1 MDLDDLDIY
10 EDLDTF
16 QQEEEKKTAEL
27 VSLEAKYNDT
37 LKTIETLQSE
47 NADLKKQIRRI
58 GINFQNLLDTAKS
71 EIKRKDKQIEQLRKE
86 KDDICFRRKQP
97 RREYTDVAS
106 TSQNPNTW
114 FKNETV
120 LPTYDVARNT
130 NENAQIT
137 SKNVE
142 AINNEQPSETSYI
155 KRGRENTRI
164 PDEYKKNERRNESFE
179 RKYEWDPQREKYNRS
194 NNQKDQHVSRYTM
207 RSTERDG
214 SVRSATRDYSH
225 SHDRRTADRCNNDE
239 RDFKNKTLKSENEKG
254 SCNSTKNGRRQ
265 HAYDR
270 VGDRSRYHGKEEK
283 NKSESYE
290 RRHDRRSD
298 SKETRTKSDNS
309 DDRHDKRNDSKHHR
323 EDTNKRSKETNERAR
338 ADKIRNETATSA
350 KNSDGLTQSKDMRDK
365 APNTSE
371 SRREKKL
378 NEYQKFCEAPHKDT
392 KNIETVKERDFL
404 DEDLRASKDSQSL
417 EKLLA
422 EEKLTKEKLSAL
434 ENEFSC
440 KETDKNA
447 NRLISADGMTTPKK
461 TALFDKLFG
470 STPTNAG
477 DVNSNT
483 LSNVNEFLKSSN
495 SSATTSPSN
504 YTDTSEPTTIT
515 STIKR
520 TNTESEEYYIPIK
533 VEQNEHNKTEARL
546 VANSYNR
553 DLEDI
558 QTSAS
563 FNFGIEPREL
573 ISSTKNQA
581 ANENSAEKSVTSVN
595 SIKETIN
602 YAKLATLM
610 LSEDE
615 EETEFDK
622 AAETNEDETVNNATK
637 SNGNIK
643 NGGIQILQNIRLPN
657 IYEIRAHQ
665 RRLREL
671 AAAKRAKLAKIAET
685 NGTKQHATQSITKMV
700 VPMPEQVTKSLQK
713 NPTTT
718 TNAADNN
725 NQGVDLQEERVE
737 AKIQREKKSINNS
750 PQLYGEFTADANVI
764 TLDNEMT
771 KKVTGS
777 ETTKYADQQ
786 SIENVKLLDKNI
798 TLPSEAVANTELAN
812 NDKMVANDAA
822 LKQMKYESEESLRS
836 KNTEKSAEVVNV
848 TEKIDDIANSK
859 PTVKIDEIATTE
871 TILNEVFSK
880 ALETADIVVEKVEVQ
895 NDTKSEQIA
904 IKNTDAISAVS
915 ATTNKHNE
923 KDQTSCLRLD
933 LATASQTT
941 APNKVMSTMNSNLLT
956 KALPNDSERKINSM
970 VESKENISKL
980 QQLYESKDEVS
991 RSSKQSEN
999 SAINAP
1005 VGEDAAQPIA
1015 CGENAKNILFKSAMD
1030 VEEKV
1035 SLNVIAEQDKIVE
1048 HKKINA
1054 TKTCI
1059 TQEEFVEEPE
1069 SVHTTNGATIEV
1081 KIDLGDLKSNCEPV
1095 LSEEK
1100 SAGNKRESPDAI
1112 TEQKTIARSE
1122 VAEQKT
1128 GTESIVYKNVEL
1140 LASTDTINECSH
1152 IIEIGIT
1159 KSSELMVTD
1168 AIMSIVND
1176 SAEKSECSKNVE
1188 LTSNGDNSIITTTN
1202 ISVMTDSGTGPV
1214 IEETESAKPNGMSEE
1229 SKEKPKNSY
1238 IEENEEKTEAQNIS
1252 TLETKGVVN
1261 NLKEPKNSYIEENEK
1276 ITEAQNVPTL
1286 EAKGVVNNLK
1296 EPKNSYIEENEKK
1309 TEAHNIHTLETKGVV
1324 NNLKEPKNSYIEEN
1338 EKKTEAQNV
1347 PTLETTGVVNN
1358 SKEPKNSYIEENE
1371 KKTEAHNIHTLETK
1385 GVVNNL
1391 KEPKNSYI
1399 EENEKKTET
1408 QNIPT
1413 LEKKGVVKSKEVEL
1427 QPKTVQEFADDSQR
1441 SKNSKTKSKELS
1453 NTVNIST
1460 ERNLLIENM
1469 KRAEVLWKFKI
1480 PKISAKRKREE
1491 SADGSRFQESRNVET
1506 FESREKLGIKAE
1518 EAIIPYKKKK
1528 TTKLIPKQM
1537 QEETKVL
1544 EINGNIVKNLLETK
1558 TLFENQKKSERII
1571 KEIDNW
1577 ARRKVGDTTDILE
1590 TENPVEYNDKIPTDL
1605 KASVKQKTEKHK
1617 AHKDNNIES
1626 FSVGIKCVTE
1636 KQQEHNKPPTVER
1649 SMRERSSDKR
1659 DQTHLLKG
1667 QHSKIQERRKS
1678 HTKVEHEENAKDTKI
1693 RNVKY
1698 DVEMHKQSSQ
1708 KHEEVV
1714 AKCEEKLAAK
1724 SEQSELKTRKVESIE
1739 KENNTVKKALGTREL
1754 DDKTKKYFNTNIPNE
1769 ITVKKALERQ
1779 ELDDKTKKCKTTQNI
1794 RSKSQLDV
1802 ATVSCEITAVKC
1814 DLSKESADNLK
1825 QKKEC
1830 DKNCFV
1836 EKKNKKSSEKCEVE
1850 ADKRAKAD
1858 VEMKEMAQKLTAT
1871 EISATDGMQV
1881 VTSAH
1886 AYSTQCAATIAKV
1899 TNTATTN
1906 NIQRITTKYGPTPKR
1921 RQTSTS
1927 SDDAEVVSKA
1937 QRRKRCK
1944 MRIEDSDE
1952 EEEEKEAAHSL
1963 PSAVPTV
1970 LHVAKP
1976 IDLDRKNKDIIDILQ
1991 NDRANESNENL
2002 PAPQTPTSLPMNV
2015 SQDAEYE
2022 EIDSRLQLMFAS
2034 PKIADKTSSTHALAG
2049 ANQANTQLLS
2059 PTLKERAVATHVIGF
2074 ATPETADKT
2083 SATHSLVVASS
2094 AVVTAVTGT
2103 APQPVIV
2110 LPPTAAPIGNPK
2122 PLSDFN
2128 ATSSFLSDISANSF
2142 LASDLNI
2149 TIDETNRSGINT
2161 HTSLSDSS
2169 LSTKHISLGSS
2180 DYRFEKVSE
2189 HVVNLFITRKRR
2201 GKRKPTAATI
2211 TTNTV
2216 AAT

>member
-97 RREYTDVAS
+97 RREYTDIAS

-142 AINNEQPSETSYI
+142 AINHEQPSETSYI

-194 NNQKDQHVSRYTM
+194 NNQKDQHLSRYTM

-214 SVRSATRDYSH
+214 RVRSATRDYSH

-254 SCNSTKNGRRQ
+254 SFNSTENGRRQ

-270 VGDRSRYHGKEEK
+270 VGDRSRYHGKQEK
-283 NKSESYE
+283 IKSESYE

-338 ADKIRNETATSA
+338 ADKIRNETATSS

-371 SRREKKL
+371 NRREKKL
-378 NEYQKFCEAPHKDT
+378 NENQKFCEAPHKDT

-417 EKLLA
+417 EKLLT

-533 VEQNEHNKTEARL
+533 VEQNGHNKTEARL

-553 DLEDI
+553 DLENI

-563 FNFGIEPREL
+563 FNVGIEPKEF

-581 ANENSAEKSVTSVN
+581 ADESSAEKSITSVN
-595 SIKETIN
+595 AIEETVN

-622 AAETNEDETVNNATK
+622 AADTNEDETVNNATK
-637 SNGNIK
+637 TNGNIR

-700 VPMPEQVTKSLQK
+700 VPMPEQVNKSLQK

-725 NQGVDLQEERVE
+725 NQGVDIEERE
-737 AKIQREKKSINNS
+737 EMDAKIQREKKTINNS

-771 KKVTGS
+771 KKVSGS
-777 ETTKYADQQ
+777 ETTKYADQH

-798 TLPSEAVANTELAN
+798 TLPSEAVENTELAN
-812 NDKMVANDAA
+812 NDKTVANDAA

-836 KNTEKSAEVVNV
+836 KNTV

-880 ALETADIVVEKVEVQ
+880 ALETADIVVEKMEVQ

-904 IKNTDAISAVS
+904 IKNTDTISAVS
-915 ATTNKHNE
+915 ATPNKHNE

-941 APNKVMSTMNSNLLT
+941 APNKDMSAMSSNLLT

-970 VESKENISKL
+970 VESKENISKS
-980 QQLYESKDEVS
+980 QQLDESKDEVS
-991 RSSKQSEN
+991 RSSKN
-999 SAINAP
+999 SANAP

-1035 SLNVIAEQDKIVE
+1035 SCEQNVIAEQDKIAK
-1048 HKKINA
+1048 HKEMKA

-1059 TQEEFVEEPE
+1059 THEEFVQEPE
-1069 SVHTTNGATIEV
+1069 KLLKSVHTTNGVTIEV
-1081 KIDLGDLKSNCEPV
+1081 KVDLGDLKSNCESV
-1095 LSEEK
+1095 ISEEK
-1100 SAGNKRESPDAI
+1100 STPNKHESPDAI

-1122 VAEQKT
+1122 VAAQKT
-1128 GTESIVYKNVEL
+1128 ATESIVYKNVEL
-1140 LASTDTINECSH
+1140 LTSTDNTNECSH
-1152 IIEIGIT
+1152 IIENGIR

-1176 SAEKSECSKNVE
+1176 LAGESECSRNVE

-1214 IEETESAKPNGMSEE
+1214 IKETESAKPNGMSEE

-1238 IEENEEKTEAQNIS
+1238 IEENEDKTEAQNIS
-1252 TLETKGVVN
+1252 TIETKGVVN

-1309 TEAHNIHTLETKGVV
+1309 TEAQNIPTLETTGAVNNSKEPKNSYIEENEEKTEAQNVPTLETKGVVNNLKNPKNSYIEENEKITEAQNVPNLETKGVVNNLKEPKNSCIEENEKKTEAQNIPNLETKGVV

-1338 EKKTEAQNV
+1338 EKKTEAQN
-1347 PTLETTGVVNN
+1347 
-1358 SKEPKNSYIEENE
+1358 
-1371 KKTEAHNIHTLETK
+1371 
-1385 GVVNNL
+1385 
-1391 KEPKNSYI
+1391 
-1399 EENEKKTET
+1399 
-1408 QNIPT
+1408 IPT
-1413 LEKKGVVKSKEVEL
+1413 LDTKGVVKSKEVEL

-1506 FESREKLGIKAE
+1506 FEAKREKLGIKAE

-1528 TTKLIPKQM
+1528 TTKLITKQM
-1537 QEETKVL
+1537 QEESKVL

-1558 TLFENQKKSERII
+1558 TQFENQKKSERII

-1617 AHKDNNIES
+1617 AHKDNNTES
-1626 FSVGIKCVTE
+1626 FSVGTKCVTE
-1636 KQQEHNKPPTVER
+1636 KQQEHNKPPTEER
-1649 SMRERSSDKR
+1649 STRERSSDKR

-1667 QHSKIQERRKS
+1667 QHTKIQERRKS

-1693 RNVKY
+1693 RNIKY
-1698 DVEMHKQSSQ
+1698 DVEMHKASSQ

-1769 ITVKKALERQ
+1769 ITVKKALVRQ

-1802 ATVSCEITAVKC
+1802 ATVSCEITAVQC

-1850 ADKRAKAD
+1850 ADNHVKRAKAD
-1858 VEMKEMAQKLTAT
+1858 VEKKEMAQKLTAT
-1871 EISATDGMQV
+1871 EISASDGMQV

-1927 SDDAEVVSKA
+1927 SDDAEVVSKS

-1944 MRIEDSDE
+1944 MRIEDSD

-1970 LHVAKP
+1970 LHVAKH

-1991 NDRANESNENL
+1991 NDRANESNDNL

-2034 PKIADKTSSTHALAG
+2034 PKIADKTSSTNALAV
-2049 ANQANTQLLS
+2049 ANQANTQ
-2059 PTLKERAVATHVIGF
+2059 
-2074 ATPETADKT
+2074 
-2083 SATHSLVVASS
+2083 
-2094 AVVTAVTGT
+2094 
-2103 APQPVIV
+2103 
-2110 LPPTAAPIGNPK
+2110 
-2122 PLSDFN
+2122 
-2128 ATSSFLSDISANSF
+2128 
-2142 LASDLNI
+2142 
-2149 TIDETNRSGINT
+2149 
-2161 HTSLSDSS
+2161 
-2169 LSTKHISLGSS
+2169 
-2180 DYRFEKVSE
+2180 
-2189 HVVNLFITRKRR
+2189 
-2201 GKRKPTAATI
+2201 
-2211 TTNTV
+2211 
-2216 AAT
+2216 